1 MSPFTTHQPAG
12 RRARVNERLFF
23 IKRSLIERNNSR
35 AGGGGGGSGRLC
47 GAGLQPRTPGTARHG
62 AAPPPGHRAAPGGCR
77 MVDGTPVFL
86 AGGVPK
92 GLEPDASP
100 SLDGLPGFPPVAC
113 GDLESGAPER
123 VKFGEGGGGVRM

>member
-47 GAGLQPRTPGTARHG
+47 GAGLQPRTPGTARRG
-62 AAPPPGHRAAPGGCR
+62 AAPPPGAQGSSWGLQDGGWDPCFSCGGC
-77 MVDGTPVFL
+77 
-86 AGGVPK
+86 PK
-92 GLEPDASP
+92 RA
-100 SLDGLPGFPPVAC
+100 
-113 GDLESGAPER
+113 
-123 VKFGEGGGGVRM
+123 